1 MTFDFVVGNKTS
13 QIIGIM
19 LKHTD
24 NDREYYT
31 PELSATDQKAIYK
44 ILEKYGDNNE
54 SIRGD
59 LSVIDLDAQYLPFS

>member
-1 MTFDFVVGNKTS
+1 MTFDFVTGCKTS

-24 NDREYYT
+24 NDREYYE

-59 LSVIDLDAQYLPFS
+59 LAVIDLDAQYLPF